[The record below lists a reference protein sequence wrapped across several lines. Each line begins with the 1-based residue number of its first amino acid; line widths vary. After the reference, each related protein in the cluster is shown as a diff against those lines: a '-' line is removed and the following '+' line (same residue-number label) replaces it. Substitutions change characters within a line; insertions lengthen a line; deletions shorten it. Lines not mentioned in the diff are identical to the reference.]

1 MLEVLRKLAK
11 KKAPP
16 PICSAVIVAAGSARR
31 MEGIDKVLA
40 PLGELPVLVHTIYS
54 FQDCPRFDE
63 IVVVTRED
71 LLVEVSRIC
80 KDFQLDKVSKVVVG
94 GRERTDSVLAGLREV
109 RPDADLIAIHDGAR
123 PLAPQQV
130 LEEVVERAAE
140 TGAAAPA
147 IPVTDTVKRARE
159 GLIEETVDRSE
170 LWTVQTPQVFEAGLI
185 RAAVEKAAVDGESLT
200 DECGAVERLGMKV
213 SLTAGSKEN
222 IKITTPFDLI
232 LGEAILEA
240 GRARIR
246 CPPAD
251 RGAQAHPGRGRDIL
265 GKGIAGPLRRGRT
278 DPCGDGRASGSGR
291 PWGHRHTFSRYR
303 LRLRRGGQHK
313 TAGESD
319 RPAGPPGLEGGEYRR
334 HHPGSTA

>member
-1 MLEVLRKLAK
+1 
-11 KKAPP
+11 
-16 PICSAVIVAAGSARR
+16 

-200 DECGAVERLGMKV
+200 DE
-213 SLTAGSKEN
+213 
-222 IKITTPFDLI
+222 
-232 LGEAILEA
+232 
-240 GRARIR
+240 
-246 CPPAD
+246 
-251 RGAQAHPGRGRDIL
+251 
-265 GKGIAGPLRRGRT
+265 
-278 DPCGDGRASGSGR
+278 
-291 PWGHRHTFSRYR
+291 
-303 LRLRRGGQHK
+303 
-313 TAGESD
+313 
-319 RPAGPPGLEGGEYRR
+319 
-334 HHPGSTA
+334 